1 MDIWA
6 GFTLNRKEAVYLQLM
21 RRVRQLVAA
30 GKLENGAALPSRRE
44 TAAQLEINPNTV
56 QKAYKLLEEEGLL
69 ATEGNSGSIIR
80 CTEEIRS
87 KIGSELM
94 REAGAEFVRS
104 AKEMR
109 LSYKQVIDLLSEL
122 WEEP

>member
-69 ATEGNSGSIIR
+69 ATEGNSGSVIR
-80 CTEEIRS
+80 CTEETRRR
-87 KIGSELM
+87 IGAELM